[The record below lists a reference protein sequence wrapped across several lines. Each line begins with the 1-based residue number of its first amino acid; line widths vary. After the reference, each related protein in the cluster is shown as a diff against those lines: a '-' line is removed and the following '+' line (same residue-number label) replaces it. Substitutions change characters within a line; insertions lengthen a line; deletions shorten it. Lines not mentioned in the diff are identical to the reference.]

1 MNLRSIYP
9 ATVCGI
15 VLLATSCDA
24 TIHEY
29 PGKGESLVVVE
40 LNVDRTPPQY
50 YKELVYDQDGNR
62 SETELAPELSQ
73 TYTADE
79 RLCMRIITELYK
91 VASTESRTNTGR
103 LVARREIAV
112 ERLMEA
118 PQDTL
123 QFRVPEGRYRALS
136 WADYAPQSDV
146 SDWHFETGSLDAVL
160 VKVEHK
166 PQVNHHK
173 SSAAGSSDFAID
185 FAADRQGAPILLRSG
200 RATRAD
206 DGSIPVYLERASG
219 RFRLWATDLQEF
231 LASGKRIEDLDVRI
245 IYKQYVSA
253 GYNVDTQNPN
263 AFVESRTMETSPS
276 TIEADGSVLLAY
288 DYVLTSSDRE
298 DHVLIDVFLY
308 EDGQELN
315 HYQDIEVPL
324 WRNRETVIKG
334 PFLTRSVGSGDI
346 GIDEEFDDEFVVVIP
361 D

>member
-1 MNLRSIYP
+1 
-9 ATVCGI
+9 
-15 VLLATSCDA
+15 
-24 TIHEY
+24 
-29 PGKGESLVVVE
+29 
-40 LNVDRTPPQY
+40 
-50 YKELVYDQDGNR
+50 
-62 SETELAPELSQ
+62 
-73 TYTADE
+73 
-79 RLCMRIITELYK
+79 
-91 VASTESRTNTGR
+91 
-103 LVARREIAV
+103 
-112 ERLMEA
+112 MEA

-253 GYNVDTQNPN
+253 GYNVDTQTPN

-276 TIEADGSVLLAY
+276 TVEADGSVLLAY

-346 GIDEEFDDEFVVVIP
+346 GIDEGFDDEFVVVIP

>member
-1 MNLRSIYP
+1 M
-9 ATVCGI
+9 
-15 VLLATSCDA
+15 LLATSCDA

-79 RLCMRIITELYK
+79 RLCMRIITELYE

-136 WADYAPQSDV
+136 WADYAPQSNV

-253 GYNVDTQNPN
+253 GYNVDTQTPN

-276 TIEADGSVLLAY
+276 TVEADGSVLLAY

-346 GIDEEFDDEFVVVIP
+346 GIDEGFDDEFVVVIP